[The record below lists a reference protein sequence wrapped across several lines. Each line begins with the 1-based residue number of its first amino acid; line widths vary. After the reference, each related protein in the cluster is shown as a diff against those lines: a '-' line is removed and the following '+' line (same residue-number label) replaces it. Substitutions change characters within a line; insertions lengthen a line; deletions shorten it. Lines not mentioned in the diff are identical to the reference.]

1 MIAMS
6 LAYKLLIGKY
16 REVFWKPNEIWKFLI
31 WENISYFNLRKFV
44 LLIWCFSK
52 SLNNQGKFP

>member
-31 WENISYFNLRKFV
+31 WERISYFNF
-44 LLIWCFSK
+44 LI
-52 SLNNQGKFP
+52 